1 MIDSAK
7 RPSFKQKEIKDL
19 RQIAVNPGSK
29 NLFKDIGAWEQIAP
43 RAWPVHRMRIGE
55 SMGVG
60 AIEFS
65 GKNGDALNYITEAG
79 LISEAIVNSAE
90 KNGVELS
97 FESKIENLRIPARF
111 DYQLHDTDFVRLTV
125 NEKLI
130 ETQFLIG
137 CDGAN
142 SMVRKTAGLKSYSKS
157 YNQRGVVATV
167 EIGKGRIFEML
178 KHLR

>member
-1 MIDSAK
+1 MLLIDSAK

-43 RAWPVHRMRIGE
+43 RAWPVNRMRIGE
-55 SMGVG
+55 SMGIG

-79 LISEAIVNSAE
+79 LISEAIVDSAE
-90 KNGVELS
+90 KNGVELA
-97 FESKIENLRIPARF
+97 FESKIENLLIPARF
-111 DYQLHDTDFVRLTV
+111 DYQLHDTDFVRLSV
-125 NEKLI
+125 NDKPI

-167 EIGKGRIFEML
+167 EIGTGHNI
-178 KHLR
+178 

>member
-1 MIDSAK
+1 
-7 RPSFKQKEIKDL
+7 
-19 RQIAVNPGSK
+19 
-29 NLFKDIGAWEQIAP
+29 
-43 RAWPVHRMRIGE
+43 MRIGE

-97 FESKIENLRIPARF
+97 FESKIEGLQIPARF

-125 NEKLI
+125 NDKPI

-142 SMVRKTAGLKSYSKS
+142 SMVRKTAGLKSYSKA

-167 EIGKGRIFEML
+167 EIGMGYRL
-178 KHLR
+178 VSNLQR